1 MTSQPGSAIHALPNI
16 SKRESDN
23 EIWSANRIQH
33 EKLFFLKIIHKKCGG
48 KTILKSFSK
57 KRKLRKSLDH

>member
-1 MTSQPGSAIHALPNI
+1 MYKNDLIRKIWLISKIMTSQPGSAIHALPNI

-33 EKLFFLKIIHKKCGG
+33 EKLFF
-48 KTILKSFSK
+48 
-57 KRKLRKSLDH
+57 